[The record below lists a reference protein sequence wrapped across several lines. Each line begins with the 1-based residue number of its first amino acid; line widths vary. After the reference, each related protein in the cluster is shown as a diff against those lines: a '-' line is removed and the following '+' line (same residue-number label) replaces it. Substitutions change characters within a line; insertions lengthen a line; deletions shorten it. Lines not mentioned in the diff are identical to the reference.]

1 MHRTTPGKSGQLK
14 EMLLDKI
21 RSGEYPV
28 GGKLPSIRELVKE
41 YNMCKFTVSQ
51 VLGSLH
57 EKGYIHLEHRRAAK
71 VLRCPAKYRI
81 GLFYMSSGIR
91 YNFFW
96 GEFFRGIHDE
106 MKEYPEFELVE
117 LFNPKAGRCFD
128 PSGVDGT
135 LIMGSNDAKA
145 VAANGKEITDHPMI
159 YVYTCPQKGCFS
171 GVTSDFSGVMQ
182 EYIRTMHSQR
192 CRNILFIDRVQNNSA
207 AKDKLHCLRSAA
219 EKYGL
224 ELRVL
229 TFERDGD
236 IQDAVFSRVCELFNE
251 RATPDGIILT
261 SDRLAAPVFR
271 AAHECGKKIPQ
282 EVKVAG
288 IDNLSDN
295 KFMVPSLTSVD
306 LDRYGQGREAVRM
319 LTDRIRDPKKHFEY
333 KRFPAKIIF
342 RESLAWIS
350 EEKTSL

>member
-1 MHRTTPGKSGQLK
+1 MNRTTPSKSGQLK

-28 GGKLPSIRELVKE
+28 GGKLPSVRELVKE

-71 VLRCPAKYRI
+71 VLRCPAKYRV

-91 YNFFW
+91 YSFFW
-96 GEFFRGIHDE
+96 GEFLRGIHDE
-106 MKEYPEFELVE
+106 MKEHPEFELVE
-117 LFNPKAGRCFD
+117 LFNPGTGRSFD

-145 VAANGKEITDHPMI
+145 AAANGKEITDHPMI
-159 YVYTCPQKGCFS
+159 YIYNCPQEGSFS

-182 EYIRTMHSQR
+182 EYIRTMHSQN
-192 CRNILFIDRVQNNSA
+192 CRRVLFIDRIQNNSA
-207 AKDKLHCLRSAA
+207 AEDKLRCLRSAA
-219 EKYGL
+219 EKYGV

-229 TFERDGD
+229 TFERSGD
-236 IQDAVFSRVCELFNE
+236 VKDTVFRRICELFNE
-251 RATPDGIILT
+251 SGHPDGIILT
-261 SDRLAAPVFR
+261 SDQLAAPVFR

-282 EVKVAG
+282 EIKVAG
-288 IDNLSDN
+288 IDNLSDG
-295 KFMVPSLTSVD
+295 KFMSPSLTSVD
-306 LDRYGQGREAVRM
+306 LDRYDQGREAVRM
-319 LTDRIRDPKKHFEY
+319 LIDRIRDPKKPFEH
-333 KRFPAKIIF
+333 KMFPAKIVY
-342 RESLAWIS
+342 RESLAGIFA
-350 EEKTSL
+350 EKTHL